1 MRNRVI
7 ERCIQAF
14 TADQNQDEWNIK
26 GMTEELKRLCI
37 PAETMASEFKNM
49 SRKEMV
55 NKAKELADEK
65 YQLRAEPFKSVN
77 LDIKDLER
85 LALLHSVDIHWM
97 DHIDQMDQ
105 LRQGISL
112 RSMAQRDPLQEYTIE
127 GFDMFEEMN
136 RLIQEDAVRFAY
148 NAAFNI
154 QVASPKATKEGA
166 GGDKAPQRPKKA
178 GEVQVQKIGR
188 NDPCPCGSGKKYK
201 ACCGK

>member
-1 MRNRVI
+1 MIKISEMI
-7 ERCIQAF
+7 E
-14 TADQNQDEWNIK
+14 
-26 GMTEELKRLCI
+26 
-37 PAETMASEFKNM
+37 
-49 SRKEMV
+49 
-55 NKAKELADEK
+55 KAKELADEK
-65 YQLRAEPFKSVN
+65 YRIREQQFSSVDLN
-77 LDIKDLER
+77 IKDLER

-105 LRQGISL
+105 LKQGISL

-136 RLIQEDAVRFAY
+136 RMIQEDAVRFAY

-154 QVASPKATKEGA
+154 QVVNHKVTKEG
-166 GGDKAPQRPKKA
+166 KENSTPQRPKKA

-201 ACCGK
+201 KCCGK

>member
-7 ERCIQAF
+7 ERCVQAF
-14 TADQNQDEWNIK
+14 TADQNQDEWNLK
-26 GMTEELKRLCI
+26 GMTEELKRLCL
-37 PAETMASEFKNM
+37 PNETKASVFKDM

-55 NKAKELADEK
+55 NKAQELADEK
-65 YQLRAEPFKSVN
+65 YQERAENFKN
-77 LDIKDLER
+77 FDMDIKDLER

-105 LRQGISL
+105 LKQGISL

-127 GFDMFEEMN
+127 GFDMFDEMN
-136 RLIQEDAVRFAY
+136 RLIQEDAVRFVY

-154 QVASPKATKEGA
+154 QVSSPKATKEGN